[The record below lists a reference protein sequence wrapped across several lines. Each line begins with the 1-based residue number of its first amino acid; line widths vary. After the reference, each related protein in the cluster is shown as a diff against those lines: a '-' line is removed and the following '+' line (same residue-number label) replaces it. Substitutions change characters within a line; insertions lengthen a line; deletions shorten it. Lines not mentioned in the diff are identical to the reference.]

1 MVQLNKNL
9 MRVLEYREKKS
20 KELKRPI
27 SLSEAVALWLS
38 ETIATPMVKG
48 KEGKK
53 VLSSEISMY
62 S

>member
-1 MVQLNKNL
+1 MVRLNKNL

-20 KELKRPI
+20 KELKRQI

-38 ETIATPMVKG
+38 ESVSAPVVG
-48 KEGKK
+48 GKK
-53 VLSSEISMY
+53 QNVSAPEASMY

>member
-1 MVQLNKNL
+1 MVKLNKNL

-20 KELKRPI
+20 QELKRPI

-38 ETIATPMVKG
+38 ESIPHPVVNRR
-48 KEGKK
+48 EGTKT
-53 VLSSEISMY
+53 SSLEVNIY

>member
-1 MVQLNKNL
+1 MVKLNKNL
-9 MRVLEYREKKS
+9 MRVLEYREQKS

-38 ETIATPMVKG
+38 ESIPNPVAKQG
-48 KEGKK
+48 KGKK
-53 VLSSEISMY
+53 VTPMEISMY